1 MVSAE
6 EIDSRTAK
14 DVSDLTVNKISD
26 LKATKEQ
33 NDKDIILLASNWA
46 DITTI
51 QYYLIHANNLG
62 SVVTVVEISISS

>member
-33 NDKDIILLASNWA
+33 NDKVSTSSCWQAIGLTSLQFSITLYMPTILAL
-46 DITTI
+46 
-51 QYYLIHANNLG
+51 
-62 SVVTVVEISISS
+62 